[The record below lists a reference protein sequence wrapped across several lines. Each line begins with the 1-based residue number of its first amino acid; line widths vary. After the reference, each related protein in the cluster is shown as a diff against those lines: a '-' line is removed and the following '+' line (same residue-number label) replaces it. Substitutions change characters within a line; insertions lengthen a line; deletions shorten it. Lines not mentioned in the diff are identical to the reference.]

1 MNVFDGTQSDSTHAP
16 PAPSGSTIVTSA
28 SSCAATRA
36 ASYPAGPAPM
46 ITMRST
52 SAPSST
58 RTYGAV
64 ARTYCHQRISGH
76 HDRHTTRSSYSL
88 SPPERTIVIA
98 VRNYAAYGSNLDPGR
113 MRAYCPQ
120 SPMVG
125 TGWLEGWRLTFSGE
139 EQLGWETAVT
149 TIVES
154 PGDRVFVALYDV
166 HEWDASQ
173 LDELE
178 GVTSGMYQKLTVR
191 IATLE
196 GDVTSWVY
204 VFDGYEGGLP
214 TSWYLS

>member
-1 MNVFDGTQSDSTHAP
+1 
-16 PAPSGSTIVTSA
+16 
-28 SSCAATRA
+28 
-36 ASYPAGPAPM
+36 M
-46 ITMRST
+46 ID
-52 SAPSST
+52 
-58 RTYGAV
+58 
-64 ARTYCHQRISGH
+64 I
-76 HDRHTTRSSYSL
+76 TTRSSYSL

-125 TGWLEGWRLTFSGE
+125 TGWLEGWRLTFAGE
-139 EQLGWETAVT
+139 EELGWEGAVT

-191 IATLE
+191 VATLE
-196 GDVTSWVY
+196 GDVTAWVY

-214 TSWYLS
+214 TSWYLSEIVTAAERAGAPEDYLKDLRSRPTRTSSI